1 VYMSLIQLSFFL
13 ATASAS
19 TSERPTLSWAD
30 GAILSVT
37 IAALAAACAGLVL
50 LVKRIKHGREALR
63 SASSYLWLLCMLG
76 AVIVIASWLSWFF
89 PPVEDYSPAWE
100 FRTDMQKNIP
110 GTLLLIPLG
119 HLLLEARR

>member
-1 VYMSLIQLSFFL
+1 
-13 ATASAS
+13 
-19 TSERPTLSWAD
+19 
-30 GAILSVT
+30 
-37 IAALAAACAGLVL
+37 
-50 LVKRIKHGREALR
+50 
-63 SASSYLWLLCMLG
+63 MLG